1 MSNEE
6 QEEYVEIADSE
17 AMRRINF
24 YALLDELEMY
34 MRDDKFRN
42 EVIDFVDASCT
53 G

>member
-34 MRDDKFRN
+34 MNDGQYKK
-42 EVIDFVDASCT
+42 EVFDFINAFN
-53 G
+53 